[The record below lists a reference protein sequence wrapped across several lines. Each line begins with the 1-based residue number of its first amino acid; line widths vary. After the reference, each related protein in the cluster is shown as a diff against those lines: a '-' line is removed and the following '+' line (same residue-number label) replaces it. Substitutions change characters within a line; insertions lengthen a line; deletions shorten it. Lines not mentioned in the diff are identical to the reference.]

1 MEPYIIIMCII
12 IVLVAIAAFM
22 FFRKK
27 KQDTIQADIEQPK
40 ELGVSGKESLGSA
53 GSYEMMVKFDDLP
66 AITKD
71 EEAALVEVKNEKLL
85 ARIDNAVPGTLQAIT
100 NTRAVKAY
108 QEAAKS
114 AGQLYQ
120 VIIPQ
125 GAVLDKSRAMEGAF
139 RGYYR
144 EVANRIQGQA
154 DLVPIDNAAANKLA
168 VAGTANAVMGV
179 ASMIVGQYYMT
190 EINDQL
196 EDINARIEKIADF
209 QQNEFKSK
217 VYALVA
223 EVQKSSTFQVETIEN
238 NEVRNREL
246 NHLQA
251 LEHECA
257 ELLGQANLSLQ
268 DIASATN
275 LDYAAYEKK
284 VGQADL
290 WYQYQQILLEV
301 MYKIS
306 DLTFAL
312 NLGAISRE
320 NSYALY
326 LPYANQSKTA
336 SQKLN
341 DWHMEHC
348 KRLGIS
354 TEKSRRKRQGIS
366 GFVMSMFG
374 HFNDDFNYK
383 KISQRTASLI
393 EHQAVGVSIKM
404 AEGDDLFKEDIR
416 LIAKDGKLY
425 YLPKAE

>member
-85 ARIDNAVPGTLQAIT
+85 ARIDNAVPGTLQAIA

-238 NEVRNREL
+238 
-246 NHLQA
+246 
-251 LEHECA
+251 
-257 ELLGQANLSLQ
+257 
-268 DIASATN
+268 
-275 LDYAAYEKK
+275 
-284 VGQADL
+284 
-290 WYQYQQILLEV
+290 
-301 MYKIS
+301 
-306 DLTFAL
+306 
-312 NLGAISRE
+312 
-320 NSYALY
+320 
-326 LPYANQSKTA
+326 
-336 SQKLN
+336 
-341 DWHMEHC
+341 
-348 KRLGIS
+348 
-354 TEKSRRKRQGIS
+354 
-366 GFVMSMFG
+366 
-374 HFNDDFNYK
+374 
-383 KISQRTASLI
+383 
-393 EHQAVGVSIKM
+393 
-404 AEGDDLFKEDIR
+404 
-416 LIAKDGKLY
+416 
-425 YLPKAE
+425 

>member
-1 MEPYIIIMCII
+1 MEPYIIIICII
-12 IVLVAIAAFM
+12 IVLVAISVFM

-27 KQDTIQADIEQPK
+27 KQDTIQAEIEQPK
-40 ELGVSGKESLGSA
+40 ELSASGKESLESA
-53 GSYEMMVKFDDLP
+53 GSYEMMIKFDDLP

-85 ARIDNAVPGTLQAIT
+85 ARIDNAIPGTLQAIA

-108 QEAAKS
+108 QEAAKF

-196 EDINARIEKIADF
+196 EDINASIEKIADF

-301 MYKIS
+301 MCKIS

-326 LPYANQSKTA
+326 LPYANQSETA
-336 SQKLN
+336 LQKLN

-354 TEKSRRKRQGIS
+354 TEKSRRKRQGID
-366 GFVMSMFG
+366 GFFMGIFG